1 MGHCL
6 LWGAQGMW
14 LAHKYN
20 TDPGSVGGLQFP
32 QPLWQ
37 PEQCCLRRGF
47 LFWPSH
53 IQYARLWNLSLQ
65 ILGQKWMVSQQSKTC
80 RGLRRPAR
88 GYISWTWTSWQSV
101 ISEFCYHGSNPQP
114 IKPQVGGLTS
124 RNLSF
129 PLALLT
135 YNNQMCLIKWLVDFM
150 SKVEGMAMGDPV
162 LVTEHLTIQ
171 FLSLREAMKLYILFK
186 VKQVSVKEA
195 TFTYAGMFIFC
206 SCSSLCHCF
215 SFSSNWLKEPPHWL
229 DAQQCGLLW

>member
-1 MGHCL
+1 MWVVSSFLSHYDSQSSVV
-6 LWGAQGMW
+6 LWDASCFGRVIFSMPDSGTW
-14 LAHKYN
+14 VFRSLARRSGWCPRKPKPAG
-20 TDPGSVGGLQFP
+20 DWRELPGVTFPRHGLHDSQ
-32 QPLWQ
+32 
-37 PEQCCLRRGF
+37 
-47 LFWPSH
+47 
-53 IQYARLWNLSLQ
+53 LSA
-65 ILGQKWMVSQQSKTC
+65 S
-80 RGLRRPAR
+80 PAT
-88 GYISWTWTSWQSV
+88 I
-101 ISEFCYHGSNPQP
+101 CPNPQP
-114 IKPQVGGLTS
+114 IKPHVAGLTS

-129 PLALLT
+129 PLAPSALLK
-135 YNNQMCLIKWLVDFM
+135 YNNQMCLIKLLVDFM

-195 TFTYAGMFIFC
+195 TFTYAGMFMFC